1 MAISS
6 RLALWEQKIRE
17 EDRSP
22 PPTSPPLPFPIIPG
36 GFIKQL
42 VRQNEKE
49 SKALRLKEDV
59 ASNSQE
65 DPPGKPVAIKEADL
79 LEVGGDMASSKG
91 QLNGEKAAGEGM
103 VALPEKKTLPF
114 RIGPPRRNAKL
125 FGPDLGP
132 AAPPKAEEKVP
143 LAGGPCP
150 KTSAAEASQGPLDFR
165 LGTAAAQGKRI
176 ESLRKETAQGR
187 TKPGSGAKG
196 RGKRKGAEGEELGE
210 KGKQKMEESAEREV
224 DVAEAKKEP
233 GEALA
238 AASWE
243 KGDARK
249 GPEGALQA
257 EVPARGG
264 REQGASGAAA
274 EIKGSLEEAVGE
286 GQEHPAESS
295 HSSKQVSEDIWFE
308 TEKIWLVQKDK
319 FTLATELKPDVGT
332 LELPP
337 GTVRARLDTDG
348 SVVEVDEEEVQ
359 KANPSSLDYTEDL
372 ATLVSLNEASVL
384 HVLHQRFQSQ
394 LPYTFS
400 GPHLVALRPLP
411 STASSSRKAFQGRR
425 DRMSPHLF
433 AVAQRAY
440 WGLLAQRQDQA
451 IVALGRSN
459 TGKTTACQN
468 ILEYLV
474 ATAGSVDSRV
484 TVEKIQAMF
493 TVLRAFGTVSTGPNR
508 ASTRFSMVMALDFSA
523 SGHVTAAH
531 LQTMLLERARVAQQP
546 EGEGTFNVF
555 SQMLA
560 GLDLDQRSTL
570 HLHQMAENSCFGIRA
585 SLKGEEKRGAS
596 DAFAQLQAALGTL
609 GVEAAEQEAL
619 WRVLAGIYHLG
630 AAGVCKVGRKQFL
643 KFEWANRAA
652 DVLGCEA
659 EELTTA
665 VFKHHLQRIL
675 QQVTAGARSEEPLDG
690 PKLSGVECLE
700 GMAAGL
706 YEELFAAVV
715 MMVNRSFS
723 SSQLSMASLM
733 VVDTPGFLSPR
744 HQKRERAATFEEF
757 CHNYGQ
763 ERLQGLFYKTTL
775 ESEVGRYREENI
787 EVPFDLPEL
796 SPAATVA
803 LVDQNPSQMLL
814 SSEGPQGLLWILD
827 EEALMQSSS
836 DSRALDRLSS
846 AFGKEEQGVLR
857 RCEQPLQFE
866 VAHRL
871 GKDPVRYD
879 ATGWVGKAKWNL
891 SVQNAIQ
898 LLQQSK
904 IGALRKVFLPRAQV
918 PLLCRSV
925 AGWEGLSQQA
935 LQRIGCLRKTFSG
948 SLASVKK
955 RSVCAQIKL
964 QLDALSNLLK
974 RSRIHFLHCL
984 DPGTPQEPQPPT
996 EASEAAPGLA
1006 WDVPALRAQL
1016 SGSLILEAL
1025 RLHRIGYA
1033 DRMELTQFRR
1043 HFQGLAQPEMKKFTS
1058 AYELTD
1064 EKKALEE
1071 LFRALDLEKKSV
1083 ALGHTQVFLKAGVLP
1098 RLEKQREKLVS
1109 QGLVLLQATCRGF
1122 LSRQKFR
1129 KLKIQS
1135 LAARCIQRNLAVYR
1149 AVKSWPWWQLICGV
1163 RPLLTISLAEG
1174 QLRVKEE
1181 ELAMLQK
1188 KLENSD
1194 ISRQELQESTE
1205 LLESKVIDLTAELSD
1220 ERLKGDVA
1228 CRVLDVERAER
1239 LRASKEAQ
1247 ELQVKQLQLQKR
1259 LEEAEKQLGETQ
1271 QQLQLCEIEAK
1282 SSGKGHEWQMRLDCA
1297 ETEAAFLRKRI
1308 GQLEERLEREQQ
1320 SKADVEQKLSQ
1331 VQQLY
1336 EEARRAAQQLKRKC
1350 QQLTCELEDTRVLM
1364 ENQQSRN
1371 HELEKKQ
1378 KKFDLQLAQA
1388 LGESAFEKSLREKV
1402 AQENSG
1408 LQFQLGSLRHSLE
1421 QKELENEGLGQRVAT
1436 LSCQVDELSN
1446 SASLDAGAPAALQK
1460 KLWDLESRT
1469 WEQQQE
1475 LSQQTTAVEQLE
1487 QLHLRLEL
1495 EIERTKQIHQK
1506 ELEDKEEEL
1515 EDTRKSCQKRL
1526 RQLEMQCEQECDEK
1540 QNLLREKRDL
1550 EGLVA
1555 TLCEQIGHRDFDVEK
1570 RLRRDLKRTHA
1581 LLADVQL
1588 LLETSGAA
1596 DPGPSGSQEEWAKLR
1611 SQWEESA
1618 ARCAEAQESQK
1629 KLSLEVED
1637 LHSELEKATRNKH
1650 LVDEQLY
1657 QLQHEKA
1664 DLLKR
1669 FEEDQEDLNELMA
1682 KHKALIAQ
1690 SATDIAQIRE
1700 LQGQLEELK
1709 KEKQALQERLQ
1720 AAQARL
1726 SYLEQAMVERSI
1738 VSRQEA
1744 LICDLESKMEFQS
1757 VQIKRFEV
1765 LVLRLR
1771 DSVIKMGE
1779 ELEKAKESEA
1789 RERENVHYYR
1799 LRLEEVKA
1807 EMSELAQRELE
1818 ASRRRVDLEKQVDEL
1833 SAVRQTLQ
1841 ADLETSIRRIAD
1853 LQVALEEVQSSEES
1867 ETESLQTAQDSLGAR
1882 QETESQMSLAS
1893 SSSLSLNLESE
1904 GSVRSWL
1911 ETGSGWTSPSAPSL
1925 AGSSSQL
1932 SLDVRSLPSLRAN
1945 RDPEKSWQPM
1955 SWLSA
1960 KRKDYGQCGGGPES
1974 PSVGSLRWDYGRP
1987 KEESDSPPKSEAAS
2001 PPARRPVAC
2010 PAAAEEKFP
2019 LSPSP
2024 SRKLSPLA
2032 EDKLSRS
2039 SSALSEYVEELRRKR
2054 LKDKEPMEEA
2064 SSLPIYQTTGA
2075 PFLRRCRTLKDNED
2089 FQISLD
2095 DLEANPGVD
2104 LVRSSSLRS
2113 ISSDCGLRPS
2123 LSPVLKG
2130 APRFGSYD
2138 SLVQSTGDPYA
2149 KVASPILGGD
2159 VVGPSRPRRPWRSC
2173 LEPSLEES
2181 LDFGKEPLMFQS
2193 KRLGEIPSE
2202 GKDPF
2207 SWKIPTLSYERKID
2221 TDLDDFLPAIRKSQ
2235 STSSLSRGPKDR
2247 KDGQR
2252 LLSVHF
2258 EDQAALPQ
2266 RTFLSEMKT
2275 VLSPQSKA
2283 KEDPGNLSDSS
2294 DSSSGSVG
2302 SFKSADS
2309 IKCRPQVQRQ
2319 EGEGCVGKGSSEGAK
2334 VHPRSEAEGRE
2345 DDVTSIMMKYLGK
2358 E

>member
-1 MAISS
+1 
-6 RLALWEQKIRE
+6 
-17 EDRSP
+17 
-22 PPTSPPLPFPIIPG
+22 
-36 GFIKQL
+36 
-42 VRQNEKE
+42 
-49 SKALRLKEDV
+49 
-59 ASNSQE
+59 
-65 DPPGKPVAIKEADL
+65 
-79 LEVGGDMASSKG
+79 MASSKG
-91 QLNGEKAAGEGM
+91 QLNGEKPAGDGR

-125 FGPDLGP
+125 FGPDPGP

-143 LAGGPCP
+143 LAGGP
-150 KTSAAEASQGPLDFR
+150 KASTAEASQGPLD
-165 LGTAAAQGKRI
+165 TAAAQGKRS
-176 ESLRKETAQGR
+176 ESPRKEAAAQGR
-187 TKPGSGAKG
+187 AKAGGGAKG
-196 RGKRKGAEGEELGE
+196 TGKRKEADGEELGE
-210 KGKQKMEESAEREV
+210 KGERKGEESAGRAG
-224 DVAEAKKEP
+224 DEAKAKEGP

-238 AASWE
+238 AA
-243 KGDARK
+243 RR
-249 GPEGALQA
+249 GPGGAQQA
-257 EVPARGG
+257 E
-264 REQGASGAAA
+264 ASGAAA
-274 EIKGSLEEAVGE
+274 EIKGKCPEGAAKEEGRGAPEE
-286 GQEHPAESS
+286 GPD
-295 HSSKQVSEDIWFE
+295 SSKDPEDVWFE
-308 TEKIWLVQKDK
+308 TEKIWLVQKDQ
-319 FTLATELKPDVGT
+319 FALATELKPDVGT
-332 LELPP
+332 PGLPP
-337 GTVRARLDTDG
+337 GIVRARLDADG
-348 SVVEVDEEEVQ
+348 SLVEVGEGEVQ
-359 KANPSSLDYTEDL
+359 KANPPSLDYTEDL
-372 ATLVSLNEASVL
+372 AALVSLNEASVL
-384 HVLHQRFQSQ
+384 HVLRQRYQSQ

-400 GPHLVALRPLP
+400 GPHLVALRPVP

-425 DRMSPHLF
+425 HRMSPHIF

-440 WGLLAQRQDQA
+440 WGMLAQRQDQA

-474 ATAGSVDSRV
+474 ATAGSVDNRV
-484 TVEKIQAMF
+484 TVEKIQAVF
-493 TVLRAFGTVSTGPNR
+493 TVLRAFGTVSAGPNR
-508 ASTRFSMVMALDFSA
+508 ASTRFSMVLALDFSA

-560 GLDLDQRSTL
+560 GLGMDQRSTL

-585 SLKGEEKRGAS
+585 SLKGEEKREAS
-596 DAFAQLQAALGTL
+596 AAFAQLQAALGTL

-643 KFEWANRAA
+643 KFEWANQAA

-659 EELTTA
+659 EELSTA

-675 QQVTAGARSEEPLDG
+675 EQVTAGAHLEEPPDG

-715 MMVNRSFS
+715 MLVNRSFS

-744 HQKRERAATFEEF
+744 HQKRKRAATFEEF

-763 ERLQGLFYKTTL
+763 ERLQGLFYRASL
-775 ESEVGRYREENI
+775 ESEVGRYQEEN
-787 EVPFDLPEL
+787 EEGPFDLPEL
-796 SPAATVA
+796 WPASTVA
-803 LVDQNPSQMLL
+803 LVDQNPSQMPP
-814 SSEGPQGLLWILD
+814 SSGGPSEDPQGLLWILD
-827 EEALMQSSS
+827 EEALMQGSS
-836 DSRALDRLSS
+836 DSRALDRLCS

-879 ATGWVGKAKWNL
+879 ATGWVSKAKWNL

-925 AGWEGLSQQA
+925 AGWEGHSQQA
-935 LQRIGCLRKTFSG
+935 LKRSGCLRKTFSG
-948 SLASVKK
+948 SFATVRR

-964 QLDALSNLLK
+964 QLDALSNLVK

-984 DPGTPQEPQPPT
+984 DPGTPEVPRPPT
-996 EASEAAPGLA
+996 EASEAAPGPA

-1043 HFQGLAQPEMKKFTS
+1043 RFQGLAQPEMKKFTS
-1058 AYELTD
+1058 AYELPD

-1083 ALGHTQVFLKAGVLP
+1083 ALGRTQVFLKTGVLP

-1109 QGLVLLQATCRGF
+1109 QSLVPLQAACRGF
-1122 LSRQKFR
+1122 LSRQRFR
-1129 KLKIQS
+1129 KLKIHC
-1135 LAARCIQRNLAVYR
+1135 LAARCIQKNLAVYR
-1149 AVKSWPWWQLICGV
+1149 AVKSWPWWQLMCGI
-1163 RPLLTISLAEG
+1163 RPLLTISLAES
-1174 QLRVKEE
+1174 QLQVKEE

-1188 KLENSD
+1188 KLENSE
-1194 ISRQELQESTE
+1194 ISRQEFRQSTE
-1205 LLESKVIDLTAELSD
+1205 LLETKVIDLTAELSD

-1228 CRVLDVERAER
+1228 CQALDAERAER
-1239 LRASKEAQ
+1239 LRAAKEAG
-1247 ELQVKQLQLQKR
+1247 ELQAKQLQLQKR

-1271 QQLQLCEIEAK
+1271 QQLQLREIEAK

-1308 GQLEERLEREQQ
+1308 AQLEERLEREQL
-1320 SKADVEQKLSQ
+1320 SKVDMEQKLSQ
-1331 VQQLY
+1331 AQQLY
-1336 EEARRAAQQLKRKC
+1336 EEARRSAQQLKRKC

-1364 ENQQSRN
+1364 ENQQSRS

-1388 LGESAFEKSLREKV
+1388 LGGSAFEKSLREKV
-1402 AQENSG
+1402 AQENSV
-1408 LQFQLGSLRHSLE
+1408 LQFQLGRLRQRLE

-1436 LSCQVDELSN
+1436 LSCQVEELSN
-1446 SASLDAGAPAALQK
+1446 PASLDAPAALQK
-1460 KLWDLESRT
+1460 KLWDLECRT
-1469 WEQQQE
+1469 QEQQQE
-1475 LSQQTTAVEQLE
+1475 LSQQARAVEQLE

-1495 EIERTKQIHQK
+1495 EIEQTKQIHQK
-1506 ELEDKEEEL
+1506 KLEDKEEEL

-1540 QNLLREKRDL
+1540 QSLLREKRDL

-1588 LLETSGAA
+1588 LLETSGA
-1596 DPGPSGSQEEWAKLR
+1596 DPGPPGSQEEWAQLR
-1611 SQWEESA
+1611 RQCEEST

-1629 KLSLEVED
+1629 MLSLEVEN
-1637 LHSELEKATRNKH
+1637 LHSELETATRNKH

-1709 KEKQALQERLQ
+1709 KEKQVLQERLQ
-1720 AAQARL
+1720 VAQARL
-1726 SYLEQAMVERSI
+1726 AHLEQATVERSI

-1771 DSVIKMGE
+1771 DSVVRMGE

-1799 LRLEEVKA
+1799 LRLEEMKA
-1807 EMSELAQRELE
+1807 DRSELAQRELE

-1833 SAVRQTLQ
+1833 LAVRQTLQ
-1841 ADLETSIRRIAD
+1841 ADLETSIRRIAG
-1853 LQVALEEVQSSEES
+1853 LQVALEEVQSSDES
-1867 ETESLQTAQDSLGAR
+1867 ETESVQTAQDSLATR

-1893 SSSLSLNLESE
+1893 TSSLSLHLESE
-1904 GSVRSWL
+1904 GSVRSWV

-1932 SLDVRSLPSLRAN
+1932 SLDGRSLPSLRAN
-1945 RDPEKSWQPM
+1945 TDQGTSWQPM
-1955 SWLSA
+1955 SWPSA
-1960 KRKDYGQCGGGPES
+1960 ERKDYGGGPEG
-1974 PSVGSLRWDYGRP
+1974 PSAGSLRRDYGRP
-1987 KEESDSPPKSEAAS
+1987 KEGPGSPPKSEG
-2001 PPARRPVAC
+2001 RRPMSSS
-2010 PAAAEEKFP
+2010 AAAEEENVP
-2019 LSPSP
+2019 SSPSA
-2024 SRKLSPLA
+2024 SRDLSPLA
-2032 EDKLSRS
+2032 EEKTWPS
-2039 SSALSEYVEELRRKR
+2039 SSALSKYVEELRRKR
-2054 LKDKEPMEEA
+2054 LTDKEPLEEA
-2064 SSLPIYQTTGA
+2064 ASSSSSSSSSSSLPIYQTAGA
-2075 PFLRRCRTLKDNED
+2075 PVLRRCRTLKDHED
-2089 FQISLD
+2089 FPIL
-2095 DLEANPGVD
+2095 LGGLGAEPGVD
-2104 LVRSSSLRS
+2104 LLRSSSLRS
-2113 ISSDCGLRPS
+2113 LSSDCGVRPS

-2130 APRFGSYD
+2130 ASRFGSYD
-2138 SLVQSTGDPYA
+2138 SLVQNPADPGA

-2159 VVGPSRPRRPWRSC
+2159 VLGPSQPGPWRSC
-2173 LEPSLEES
+2173 LEPP
-2181 LDFGKEPLMFQS
+2181 LDFGKEPLALQS
-2193 KRLGEIPSE
+2193 KRLAEIPSE
-2202 GKDPF
+2202 GKEPF
-2207 SWKIPTLSYERKID
+2207 SWKIPTLSYERKTN
-2221 TDLDDFLPAIRKSQ
+2221 TDLEDFLPAIRKAQ
-2235 STSSLSRGPKDR
+2235 STSSLSRGPKER

-2252 LLSVHF
+2252 PLSVHF
-2258 EDQAALPQ
+2258 EDQAAPPQ

-2275 VLSPQSKA
+2275 VLSPQPKA
-2283 KEDPGNLSDSS
+2283 KEEPGHLSDSS

-2302 SFKSADS
+2302 SSKSADS
-2309 IKCRPQVQRQ
+2309 VKCRPQVPRQ
-2319 EGEGCVGKGSSEGAK
+2319 EGEGCVGRGSSEGPK

>member
-22 PPTSPPLPFPIIPG
+22 PPASPPLPFSIIPG

-49 SKALRLKEDV
+49 SKALRLKEEV
-59 ASNSQE
+59 ALNSQE
-65 DPPGKPVAIKEADL
+65 DPPGKPVVGPVQQFVIKEDDR
-79 LEVGGDMASSKG
+79 LEGGGSMAQG
-91 QLNGEKAAGEGM
+91 RPNGEKPSGEGR

-125 FGPDLGP
+125 FGPDPAP

-143 LAGGPCP
+143 LAGAP
-150 KTSAAEASQGPLDFR
+150 AAGASEGPLGSR
-165 LGTAAAQGKRI
+165 PGTAAARGKGL
-176 ESLRKETAQGR
+176 ESPTKEKETAQGR
-187 TKPGSGAKG
+187 TEPGRGAKG
-196 RGKRKGAEGEELGE
+196 TGAGGEEPGEEGEPREESRERGKGGEREGGTVAEGT
-210 KGKQKMEESAEREV
+210 KG
-224 DVAEAKKEP
+224 P

-238 AASWE
+238 AASHE
-243 KGDARK
+243 RGS
-249 GPEGALQA
+249 EGAQQA
-257 EVPARGG
+257 ETPAGGG
-264 REQGASGAAA
+264 REQPPPGAAA
-274 EIKGSLEEAVGE
+274 EVKGGPEEA
-286 GQEHPAESS
+286 AEVLAGDGPEDPEESPDSS
-295 HSSKQVSEDIWFE
+295 QVPEDVWFE
-308 TEKIWLVQKDK
+308 TEKVWLVQKEK
-319 FTLATELKPDVGT
+319 FALATELKPDVGT
-332 LELPP
+332 PELPP
-337 GTVRARLDTDG
+337 GTVRARLDADG
-348 SVVEVDEEEVQ
+348 SIVEVDEEDVQ
-359 KANPSSLDYTEDL
+359 KANPSSLDCTEDL
-372 ATLVSLNEASVL
+372 AALVSLNEASVL
-384 HVLHQRFQSQ
+384 HVLRQRSQAQ
-394 LPYTFS
+394 LPYTFA
-400 GPHLVALRPLP
+400 GPHLVALRPAP
-411 STASSSRKAFQGRR
+411 SLASSSRKAFQGRR
-425 DRMSPHLF
+425 DRMSPHIF
-433 AVAQRAY
+433 AVAHRAY
-440 WGLLAQRQDQA
+440 WRMLMQRQDQA
-451 IVALGRSN
+451 IVPLGRSN
-459 TGKTTACQN
+459 TGKTAACQS

-474 ATAGSVDSRV
+474 ATAGSVDNRV

-493 TVLRAFGTVSTGPNR
+493 TVLRAFGTVPAGPNG

-570 HLHQMAENSCFGIRA
+570 HLHQMAENSYFGIRA
-585 SLKGEEKRGAS
+585 SLKGEEKQEAVA
-596 DAFAQLQAALGTL
+596 AFAQLQAALGTL
-609 GVEAAEQEAL
+609 GVEAAQQEAL

-665 VFKHHLQRIL
+665 VFKHHLLRIL
-675 QQVTAGARSEEPLDG
+675 EQVTAGAGLEEPSDG
-690 PKLSGVECLE
+690 PKLSGMECLQ

-715 MMVNRSFS
+715 MLINRSFS
-723 SSQLSMASLM
+723 SSHLSMASLM
-733 VVDTPGFLSPR
+733 VVDAPGFLSPR
-744 HQKRERAATFEEF
+744 HQKGERAATFEEF

-763 ERLQGLFYKTTL
+763 ERLQGLFHAASL
-775 ESEVGRYREENI
+775 ESEVGRYQEENV

-803 LVDQNPSQMLL
+803 LVDQSPSQMLL
-814 SSEGPQGLLWILD
+814 SPGGPSEGPQGLLWILD
-827 EEALMQSSS
+827 EEALVQGSS
-836 DSRALDRLSS
+836 DSRALDRLCS

-871 GKDPVRYD
+871 GTDPVRYD
-879 ATGWVGKAKWNL
+879 ATGWVSKAKWNL

-898 LLQQSK
+898 LLQRSR
-904 IGALRKVFLPRAQV
+904 IGALRKVFLPRAHV

-925 AGWEGLSQQA
+925 AGWEGHSQQA
-935 LQRIGCLRKTFSG
+935 LQRIGCVRKTFTSA
-948 SLASVKK
+948 LATVKK

-964 QLDALSNLLK
+964 QLDALSNLVK
-974 RSRIHFLHCL
+974 RSQLHFLHCL
-984 DPGTPQEPQPPT
+984 DPGTPEDPRPPT
-996 EASEAAPGLA
+996 QASEATPGPA
-1006 WDVPALRAQL
+1006 WDIPTLRAQL

-1025 RLHRIGYA
+1025 RLYRIGYA
-1033 DRMELTQFRR
+1033 DRMELAQFRR
-1043 HFQGLAQPEMKKFTS
+1043 RFQGLAQPEMKRFTS
-1058 AYELTD
+1058 AYERTD
-1064 EKKALEE
+1064 EEEALEE
-1071 LFRALDLEKKSV
+1071 LFRALDLEKKSLAV
-1083 ALGHTQVFLKAGVLP
+1083 GHTQVFLKAGVLP
-1098 RLEKQREKLVS
+1098 RLEKQREKVLS
-1109 QGLVLLQATCRGF
+1109 QSLVLLQAACRGL
-1122 LSRQKFR
+1122 LSRQKFQR
-1129 KLKIQS
+1129 LKIQS
-1135 LAARCIQRNLAVYR
+1135 LAARCIQKNLAVYR
-1149 AVKSWPWWQLICGV
+1149 AVQSWPWWQLMCGI

-1174 QLRVKEE
+1174 QLQVKEE

-1188 KLENSD
+1188 KLENSE
-1194 ISRQELQESTE
+1194 ISRQELRQNSE
-1205 LLESKVIDLTAELSD
+1205 LLETKVIDLTAELSD

-1228 CRVLDVERAER
+1228 CRVLDAERAER
-1239 LRASKEAQ
+1239 LRASKEAK
-1247 ELQVKQLQLQKR
+1247 ELQSKQLQLQKR
-1259 LEEAEKQLGETQ
+1259 LEEAEKQLGEMQ
-1271 QQLQLCEIEAK
+1271 QQLQLREIEAN
-1282 SSGKGHEWQMRLDCA
+1282 SSAKGDEWQMRLDCA
-1297 ETEAAFLRKRI
+1297 ETETAFLRKRI
-1308 GQLEERLEREQQ
+1308 AQLEERLQREQQ

-1336 EEARRAAQQLKRKC
+1336 GEARRTAQQLKRKC
-1350 QQLTCELEDTRVLM
+1350 KQLTCELEDTRVLV

-1408 LQFQLGSLRHSLE
+1408 LQFQLGSLRQSLE
-1421 QKELENEGLGQRVAT
+1421 RKESENEGLGQRVAA
-1436 LSCQVDELSN
+1436 LSSQVEGLSN
-1446 SASLDAGAPAALQK
+1446 AGSPAALQK
-1460 KLWDLESRT
+1460 KLWDLESRAS
-1469 WEQQQE
+1469 EQQQE
-1475 LSQQTTAVEQLE
+1475 LSQQTKAVEQLE

-1495 EIERTKQIHQK
+1495 QLERAKQIHRK

-1515 EDTRKSCQKRL
+1515 EDTRTSCQKRL
-1526 RQLEMQCEQECDEK
+1526 RQLEMQWEQECDEK
-1540 QNLLREKRDL
+1540 QALLREKRDL

-1588 LLETSGAA
+1588 LLETSGA
-1596 DPGPSGSQEEWAKLR
+1596 DPAPSGSQEEWAKLH
-1611 SQWEESA
+1611 SQWEDST

-1629 KLSLEVED
+1629 MLSFEVEN
-1637 LHSELEKATRNKH
+1637 LHSELETATRNKN

-1669 FEEDQEDLNELMA
+1669 IEEDQEDLNELMA

-1700 LQGQLEELK
+1700 LQGQLEEVK
-1709 KEKQALQERLQ
+1709 KEKQGLQERLQ

-1744 LICDLESKMEFQS
+1744 LICDLENKMEFQS
-1757 VQIKRFEV
+1757 IQVKRFEV

-1771 DSVIKMGE
+1771 DSVIRMGE

-1789 RERENVHYYR
+1789 RERENAHYCR
-1799 LRLEEVKA
+1799 LRLEEMKA
-1807 EMSELAQRELE
+1807 DMSELAQRELE
-1818 ASRRRVDLEKQVDEL
+1818 ASRKRVDLEKQVDEL

-1853 LQVALEEVQSSEES
+1853 LQVALEEVQSSDEG
-1867 ETESLQTAQDSLGAR
+1867 ETER
-1882 QETESQMSLAS
+1882 ESQMSLAS

-1932 SLDVRSLPSLRAN
+1932 SVEGRSLPSLRAKKEQE
-1945 RDPEKSWQPM
+1945 RSWQ
-1955 SWLSA
+1955 STSLLSA
-1960 KRKDYGQCGGGPES
+1960 QRKGHGWCGGDPES
-1974 PSVGSLRWDYGRP
+1974 PSLGSLRRDSGRP
-1987 KEESDSPPKSEAAS
+1987 QGGSDSAPQSEAAS
-2001 PPARRPVAC
+2001 LSARRPVSSS
-2010 PAAAEEKFP
+2010 AAAEETLP

-2032 EDKLSRS
+2032 EEDRPPLS
-2039 SSALSEYVEELRRKR
+2039 SSALSEYVEGLRRER
-2054 LKDKEPMEEA
+2054 LKAQAPLEEA

-2075 PFLRRCRTLKDNED
+2075 PFLRRRSTLRDNKD
-2089 FQISLD
+2089 FQIN
-2095 DLEANPGVD
+2095 LEELGANPGVD
-2104 LVRSSSLRS
+2104 LVPSSSLRS
-2113 ISSDCGLRPS
+2113 ISPDCGLRPS
-2123 LSPVLKG
+2123 FSPVLKR
-2130 APRFGSYD
+2130 ASRFGSFD
-2138 SLVQSTGDPYA
+2138 SLVQNTEDPYA
-2149 KVASPILGGD
+2149 KVASPILGGG
-2159 VVGPSRPRRPWRSC
+2159 VVGPSRPSPWRSC

-2181 LDFGKEPLMFQS
+2181 LDFGKEPLTFQS

-2202 GKDPF
+2202 GKGPF
-2207 SWKIPTLSYERKID
+2207 PWKIPTLSYERKTD
-2221 TDLDDFLPAIRKSQ
+2221 ADLDDFLPAIRKAQ
-2235 STSSLSRGPKDR
+2235 STSSLSRGPKAR

-2252 LLSVHF
+2252 PPSVHF
-2258 EDQAALPQ
+2258 EDHIAPQ
-2266 RTFLSEMKT
+2266 RTFLSEIKT
-2275 VLSPQSKA
+2275 VLSPQWKP
-2283 KEDPGNLSDSS
+2283 KEEPGNISDS
-2294 DSSSGSVG
+2294 DSSSSGSAV
-2302 SFKSADS
+2302 SFKSANS
-2309 IKCRPQVQRQ
+2309 IKCRPRVRRQ
-2319 EGEGCVGKGSSEGAK
+2319 EGEGCVGQGSAEGVK
-2334 VHPRSEAEGRE
+2334 VDPRSEAEGKE

>member
-22 PPTSPPLPFPIIPG
+22 PPTSPPLPFSIIPG

-42 VRQNEKE
+42 VRQKEEE
-49 SKALRLKEDV
+49 SKALRLKEDE

-65 DPPGKPVAIKEADL
+65 D
-79 LEVGGDMASSKG
+79 
-91 QLNGEKAAGEGM
+91 
-103 VALPEKKTLPF
+103 
-114 RIGPPRRNAKL
+114 
-125 FGPDLGP
+125 
-132 AAPPKAEEKVP
+132 
-143 LAGGPCP
+143 
-150 KTSAAEASQGPLDFR
+150 
-165 LGTAAAQGKRI
+165 
-176 ESLRKETAQGR
+176 
-187 TKPGSGAKG
+187 
-196 RGKRKGAEGEELGE
+196 
-210 KGKQKMEESAEREV
+210 
-224 DVAEAKKEP
+224 
-233 GEALA
+233 
-238 AASWE
+238 
-243 KGDARK
+243 
-249 GPEGALQA
+249 
-257 EVPARGG
+257 
-264 REQGASGAAA
+264 
-274 EIKGSLEEAVGE
+274 
-286 GQEHPAESS
+286 
-295 HSSKQVSEDIWFE
+295 VSEDDAWFE
-308 TEKIWLVQKDK
+308 AEKLWLLQKDK

-332 LELPP
+332 LELPA
-337 GTVRARLDTDG
+337 GTVRARLDADG
-348 SVVEVDEEEVQ
+348 SIVEVDEEAVQ
-359 KANPSSLDYTEDL
+359 KANPPSLDYTEDL
-372 ATLVSLNEASVL
+372 AALVSLNEASVL
-384 HVLHQRFQSQ
+384 HVLRQRCQSQ
-394 LPYTFS
+394 LPYIFS
-400 GPHLVALRPLP
+400 GPHLVALRSVPP
-411 STASSSRKAFQGRR
+411 AVGSSRKAFQGRR
-425 DRMSPHLF
+425 DRMPPHVF

-440 WGLLAQRQDQA
+440 WDLLAQRQDQA
-451 IVALGRSN
+451 VVALGRSN
-459 TGKTTACQN
+459 AGKTTACQS

-474 ATAGSVDSRV
+474 ATAGSLDNRV

-493 TVLRAFGTVSTGPNR
+493 TVLTAFGTVSAGPNR

-560 GLDLDQRSTL
+560 GLDLEQRSTL

-585 SLKGEEKRGAS
+585 SLKAEEKRGAS
-596 DAFAQLQAALGTL
+596 AAFAQLQAALGTL

-675 QQVTAGARSEEPLDG
+675 QQVTAGSPSEEPLDDQVPGETRSG

-706 YEELFAAVV
+706 YEEVFAAGV
-715 MMVNRSFS
+715 MLVNRSFS

-744 HQKRERAATFEEF
+744 HQQRERAATFEEF

-775 ESEVGRYREENI
+775 ESEVGRYREENV
-787 EVPFDLPEL
+787 EVPFLLPEL

-803 LVDQNPSQMLL
+803 LVDQSPSQMLL
-814 SSEGPQGLLWILD
+814 SSGGPSEDPQGLLWILE
-827 EEALMQSSS
+827 EEALVQGSS
-836 DSRALDRLSS
+836 DSRALDRLCS
-846 AFGKEEQGVLR
+846 AFGKEGKAGGEKPGVLR

-904 IGALRKVFLPRAQV
+904 IGALRKVFLPRAHV

-925 AGWEGLSQQA
+925 AGWEGHSHQA

-948 SLASVKK
+948 SWAAVKK

-984 DPGTPQEPQPPT
+984 DPGTPPEPQPPT
-996 EASEAAPGLA
+996 TGTTEAAPGPA

-1033 DRMELTQFRR
+1033 DRMELVQFRR
-1043 HFQGLAQPEMKKFTS
+1043 RFQGLAQPEMKKFTS
-1058 AYELTD
+1058 AYEMTD

-1109 QGLVLLQATCRGF
+1109 QGLVLLQAACRGF
-1122 LSRQKFR
+1122 LSRQHFR

-1135 LAARCIQRNLAVYR
+1135 LAARCIQKNLAVYR
-1149 AVKSWPWWQLICGV
+1149 AVKSWPWWQLMCGV

-1181 ELAMLQK
+1181 ELATLQK

-1194 ISRQELQESTE
+1194 VSRQELRESSE
-1205 LLESKVIDLTAELSD
+1205 LLESKA
-1220 ERLKGDVA
+1220 
-1228 CRVLDVERAER
+1228 
-1239 LRASKEAQ
+1239 
-1247 ELQVKQLQLQKR
+1247 KQLQLQKR

-1271 QQLQLCEIEAK
+1271 QQLQLREIEAK

-1297 ETEAAFLRKRI
+1297 ETETAFLRKRI
-1308 GQLEERLEREQQ
+1308 AQLEERLEREQQ
-1320 SKADVEQKLSQ
+1320 AKADVEQKLSQ
-1331 VQQLY
+1331 AQQLY
-1336 EEARRAAQQLKRKC
+1336 EEARRAAQQLKRRC

-1388 LGESAFEKSLREKV
+1388 LGEAAFEKSLREKV

-1408 LQFQLGSLRHSLE
+1408 LQFQLGSLRHSLQ
-1421 QKELENEGLGQRVAT
+1421 QKELEKESLAQRVAT
-1436 LSCQVDELSN
+1436 LSCQMEELGN
-1446 SASLDAGAPAALQK
+1446 CASLEAGAPAALQK

-1469 WEQQQE
+1469 LEQQQE
-1475 LSQQTTAVEQLE
+1475 LSQQTKALQQLE

-1495 EIERTKQIHQK
+1495 EIERTNQIHQK

-1515 EDTRKSCQKRL
+1515 EDNRKSCQKRL
-1526 RQLEMQCEQECDEK
+1526 RQLEMQCEQEGDEK
-1540 QNLLREKRDL
+1540 QNLLREKQDL

-1588 LLETSGAA
+1588 LLETSGTAE
-1596 DPGPSGSQEEWAKLR
+1596 PGPSGSQEEWAKLR

-1629 KLSLEVED
+1629 TLSLEVEN
-1637 LHSELEKATRNKH
+1637 LHSELEAATRNKH

-1669 FEEDQEDLNELMA
+1669 FEEDQEDLNELLA

-1700 LQGQLEELK
+1700 LQGQLESLE

-1726 SYLEQAMVERSI
+1726 SYLEQATVERSI

-1744 LICDLESKMEFQS
+1744 VICDLESKMEFQS

-1789 RERENVHYYR
+1789 RERENAHYYR

-1807 EMSELAQRELE
+1807 DMSELAQRELE

-1833 SAVRQTLQ
+1833 SVARQTLQ
-1841 ADLETSIRRIAD
+1841 ADLETSLRRIAD
-1853 LQVALEEVQSSEES
+1853 LQGALEEVQSSEES
-1867 ETESLQTAQDSLGAR
+1867 EAESVQTAQDSLGQR
-1882 QETESQMSLAS
+1882 QETAKKDAE
-1893 SSSLSLNLESE
+1893 E
-1904 GSVRSWL
+1904 
-1911 ETGSGWTSPSAPSL
+1911 
-1925 AGSSSQL
+1925 
-1932 SLDVRSLPSLRAN
+1932 
-1945 RDPEKSWQPM
+1945 SWQPM
-1955 SWLSA
+1955 PWLSA
-1960 KRKDYGQCGGGPES
+1960 QRKDYGRCGGGPDS
-1974 PSVGSLRWDYGRP
+1974 PSVGSLKQDYGRP
-1987 KEESDSPPKSEAAS
+1987 KGEFNRPPKSEAVS
-2001 PPARRPVAC
+2001 PPAWRPLSS
-2010 PAAAEEKFP
+2010 PAAAEETAIPFSP
-2019 LSPSP
+2019 PRSRDLSPS
-2024 SRKLSPLA
+2024 A
-2032 EDKLSRS
+2032 EDRLSRS

-2054 LKDKEPMEEA
+2054 LKEPLEEEEEEA

-2075 PFLRRCRTLKDNED
+2075 PFLRRCRTLKDKED
-2089 FQISLD
+2089 LQASLE
-2095 DLEANPGVD
+2095 DLVANPGAE
-2104 LVRSSSLRS
+2104 LLRCSSLRS

-2123 LSPVLKG
+2123 LSPALKG
-2130 APRFGSYD
+2130 ASRFGSYD
-2138 SLVQSTGDPYA
+2138 SLVQSAGEPYA
-2149 KVASPILGGD
+2149 TGAPTILGGD
-2159 VVGPSRPRRPWRSC
+2159 AAGPLRPRPWRSC
-2173 LEPSLEES
+2173 LEASVEGS
-2181 LDFGKEPLMFQS
+2181 LDLGKEPLLLQS
-2193 KRLGEIPSE
+2193 KRLGEIPRE
-2202 GKDPF
+2202 AEDPF
-2207 SWKIPTLSYERKID
+2207 SWKIPTLSYERK
-2221 TDLDDFLPAIRKSQ
+2221 TDADSEDFLPAIRKAQ
-2235 STSSLSRGPKDR
+2235 SASGLSRGPKER

-2252 LLSVHF
+2252 PLSVRF
-2258 EDQAALPQ
+2258 EDQAARPQ

-2275 VLSPQSKA
+2275 VLSPRSKA

-2294 DSSSGSVG
+2294 DSSTG

-2309 IKCRPQVQRQ
+2309 VKCRPGARRQ
-2319 EGEGCVGKGSSEGAK
+2319 EGEGCVGRGGSEGPR

-2345 DDVTSIMMKYLGK
+2345 EDVTSIMMKYLGK

>member
-22 PPTSPPLPFPIIPG
+22 PPTSPPLPFSIIPG

-65 DPPGKPVAIKEADL
+65 DPPGEPVAIKEADL
-79 LEVGGDMASSKG
+79 LEVEGDMASSKG
-91 QLNGEKAAGEGM
+91 QLNGEKLAGEGM

-150 KTSAAEASQGPLDFR
+150 KASAAEASQGPLDSR
-165 LGTAAAQGKRI
+165 PGMAAAQGKRI
-176 ESLRKETAQGR
+176 ESPRKETAQGR

-196 RGKRKGAEGEELGE
+196 TGKRKGAEGEELGK
-210 KGKQKMEESAEREV
+210 KGEQKMEESAERGV
-224 DVAEAKKEP
+224 DVAEAKKGP

-249 GPEGALQA
+249 GPEGAQQA
-257 EVPARGG
+257 EVPAGGG
-264 REQGASGAAA
+264 REQGASGAAE
-274 EIKGSLEEAVGE
+274 EIKGSLEEVVGE
-286 GQEHPAESS
+286 GREHPEESF
-295 HSSKQVSEDIWFE
+295 HSSKVSEDAWFE
-308 TEKIWLVQKDK
+308 TEKLWLFQKDK
-319 FTLATELKPDVGT
+319 FILATELKPDVGT

-337 GTVRARLDTDG
+337 GTVRARLDADG
-348 SVVEVDEEEVQ
+348 SIVEVGEEEVQ
-359 KANPSSLDYTEDL
+359 KANPPNLDYTEDL
-372 ATLVSLNEASVL
+372 AALVSLNEASVL

-400 GPHLVALRPLP
+400 GPHLVALRPVP

-440 WGLLAQRQDQA
+440 WSLLAQRQDQA

-459 TGKTTACQN
+459 TGKTTACQD

-474 ATAGSVDSRV
+474 ATAGSLDNRV

-493 TVLRAFGTVSTGPNR
+493 TVLRAFGTVSAGPNG

-523 SGHVTAAH
+523 SGRVTAAH

-585 SLKGEEKRGAS
+585 SLKGEEKQGAS
-596 DAFAQLQAALGTL
+596 AAFAQLQAALGTL

-723 SSQLSMASLM
+723 SSQLPMASLM

-744 HQKRERAATFEEF
+744 HQKGERAATFEEF

-775 ESEVGRYREENI
+775 ESEVARYQEENI

-814 SSEGPQGLLWILD
+814 SSGGPSEDPQGLLWILE

-836 DSRALDRLSS
+836 ESRALDRLCS
-846 AFGKEEQGVLR
+846 AFGKEGQGVLR

-904 IGALRKVFLPRAQV
+904 IGVLRKVFLPRAQM

-925 AGWEGLSQQA
+925 AGWEGHSPQA
-935 LQRIGCLRKTFSG
+935 LQRIGCLRKTFSS
-948 SLASVKK
+948 SLAAVKK

-996 EASEAAPGLA
+996 EASEAAPGPA

-1033 DRMELTQFRR
+1033 DRMELAQFWR

-1071 LFRALDLEKKSV
+1071 LFQALDLEKKSI
-1083 ALGHTQVFLKAGVLP
+1083 ALGHTQVFLKTGVLP

-1109 QGLVLLQATCRGF
+1109 QSLVLLQAACRGF

-1135 LAARCIQRNLAVYR
+1135 LAARCIQKNLAAYR
-1149 AVKSWPWWQLICGV
+1149 AVKSWPWWQLMCTI

-1181 ELAMLQK
+1181 ELAVLQK

-1194 ISRQELQESTE
+1194 ISRQELRESTE
-1205 LLESKVIDLTAELSD
+1205 LLETKVIDLAAELSD

-1228 CRVLDVERAER
+1228 CQVLDAERAER
-1239 LRASKEAQ
+1239 LRATKEAQ
-1247 ELQVKQLQLQKR
+1247 ELQAKQLQLQKR

-1271 QQLQLCEIEAK
+1271 QQLQLREIEAK
-1282 SSGKGHEWQMRLDCA
+1282 SSGKGNEWQMRLDCA
-1297 ETEAAFLRKRI
+1297 ETETAFLRKRI

-1320 SKADVEQKLSQ
+1320 SKAEVEQKLSQ

-1475 LSQQTTAVEQLE
+1475 LSQQTMAVEQLE

-1588 LLETSGAA
+1588 LLETSGTAE
-1596 DPGPSGSQEEWAKLR
+1596 PGPSGSQEEWAKLR

-1629 KLSLEVED
+1629 MLSLEVEN
-1637 LHSELEKATRNKH
+1637 LHSELETATRNKH

-1664 DLLKR
+1664 DLLKC

-1709 KEKQALQERLQ
+1709 KEKQTLQERLQ

-1779 ELEKAKESEA
+1779 ELEKAKEGEA

-1807 EMSELAQRELE
+1807 DMSELAQRELE

-1833 SAVRQTLQ
+1833 LAVRQTLQ

-1853 LQVALEEVQSSEES
+1853 LQVALEEVQSSDES
-1867 ETESLQTAQDSLGAR
+1867 ETESVQTAQDSLGAQ
-1882 QETESQMSLAS
+1882 QETESQVSLAS

-1932 SLDVRSLPSLRAN
+1932 SLDIRSLPSLRAN
-1945 RDPEKSWQPM
+1945 KDPEKSWQPM

-1974 PSVGSLRWDYGRP
+1974 PSVGSLRWDY
-1987 KEESDSPPKSEAAS
+1987 DSPPKSEATS
-2001 PPARRPVAC
+2001 PPGRRPVAS

-2039 SSALSEYVEELRRKR
+2039 SSALSEYVEDLRRKR
-2054 LKDKEPMEEA
+2054 LKDKEPLEEA

-2095 DLEANPGVD
+2095 NLEANPGAD
-2104 LVRSSSLRS
+2104 LLRASSLRS

-2130 APRFGSYD
+2130 ASRFGSYD
-2138 SLVQSTGDPYA
+2138 SLVQNTGDPYA

-2159 VVGPSRPRRPWRSC
+2159 AASPSRPRRPWRSC

-2193 KRLGEIPSE
+2193 RRLGEIPSD

-2207 SWKIPTLSYERKID
+2207 SWKMPTLSYERKTD

-2235 STSSLSRGPKDR
+2235 STSSLPRGLKER
-2247 KDGQR
+2247 KD
-2252 LLSVHF
+2252 VHF
-2258 EDQAALPQ
+2258 EDQAALPP
-2266 RTFLSEMKT
+2266 RTFLSEMKA
-2275 VLSPQSKA
+2275 VLSPQSKV
-2283 KEDPGNLSDSS
+2283 KEDPGNVSDSS
-2294 DSSSGSVG
+2294 DSSDGSVG

-2309 IKCRPQVQRQ
+2309 IKRRPQVQRQ
-2319 EGEGCVGKGSSEGAK
+2319 EGEGCVGKGSLEGAK
-2334 VHPRSEAEGRE
+2334 AHPRSEAEGRE
-2345 DDVTSIMMKYLGK
+2345 EDVTSIMMKYLGK

>member
-22 PPTSPPLPFPIIPG
+22 PPTSPPLPFSIIPG

-42 VRQNEKE
+42 VRQKEEE
-49 SKALRLKEDV
+49 SKALRLKEDE

-65 DPPGKPVAIKEADL
+65 D
-79 LEVGGDMASSKG
+79 
-91 QLNGEKAAGEGM
+91 
-103 VALPEKKTLPF
+103 
-114 RIGPPRRNAKL
+114 
-125 FGPDLGP
+125 
-132 AAPPKAEEKVP
+132 
-143 LAGGPCP
+143 
-150 KTSAAEASQGPLDFR
+150 
-165 LGTAAAQGKRI
+165 
-176 ESLRKETAQGR
+176 
-187 TKPGSGAKG
+187 
-196 RGKRKGAEGEELGE
+196 
-210 KGKQKMEESAEREV
+210 
-224 DVAEAKKEP
+224 
-233 GEALA
+233 
-238 AASWE
+238 
-243 KGDARK
+243 
-249 GPEGALQA
+249 
-257 EVPARGG
+257 
-264 REQGASGAAA
+264 
-274 EIKGSLEEAVGE
+274 
-286 GQEHPAESS
+286 
-295 HSSKQVSEDIWFE
+295 VSEDDAWFE
-308 TEKIWLVQKDK
+308 AEKLWLLQKDK

-332 LELPP
+332 LELPA
-337 GTVRARLDTDG
+337 GTVRARLDADG
-348 SVVEVDEEEVQ
+348 SIVEVDEEVVQ
-359 KANPSSLDYTEDL
+359 KANPPSLDYTEDL
-372 ATLVSLNEASVL
+372 AALVSLNEASVL
-384 HVLHQRFQSQ
+384 HVLHQRCQSQ

-400 GPHLVALRPLP
+400 GPHLVALRSVPP
-411 STASSSRKAFQGRR
+411 AVGSSRKAFQGRR
-425 DRMSPHLF
+425 DRMPPHVF

-440 WGLLAQRQDQA
+440 WDLLAQRQDQA
-451 IVALGRSN
+451 VVALGRSN
-459 TGKTTACQN
+459 AGKTTACQS

-474 ATAGSVDSRV
+474 ATAGSLDNRV

-493 TVLRAFGTVSTGPNR
+493 TVLTAFGTVSAGPNR

-546 EGEGTFNVF
+546 KGEGTFNVF

-560 GLDLDQRSTL
+560 GLDLEQRSTL

-585 SLKGEEKRGAS
+585 SLKAEEKRGAS
-596 DAFAQLQAALGTL
+596 AAFAQLQAALGTL

-675 QQVTAGARSEEPLDG
+675 QQVTAGSPSEEPLDDQVPGETRSG

-715 MMVNRSFS
+715 MLVNRSFS

-744 HQKRERAATFEEF
+744 HQHRERAATFEEF

-775 ESEVGRYREENI
+775 ESEVGRYREENV
-787 EVPFDLPEL
+787 EVPFVLPEV

-803 LVDQNPSQMLL
+803 LVDQSPSQMLL
-814 SSEGPQGLLWILD
+814 SSGGPSEDPQGLLWILE
-827 EEALMQSSS
+827 EEALVQGSS
-836 DSRALDRLSS
+836 DSRALDRLCS
-846 AFGKEEQGVLR
+846 AFGKEGKAGGEKPGVLR

-904 IGALRKVFLPRAQV
+904 IGALRKVFLPRAHV

-925 AGWEGLSQQA
+925 AGWEGHSHQA

-948 SLASVKK
+948 SWAAVKK

-984 DPGTPQEPQPPT
+984 DPGTPPEPQPPT
-996 EASEAAPGLA
+996 TGTTEAAPGPA

-1033 DRMELTQFRR
+1033 DRMELVQFRR
-1043 HFQGLAQPEMKKFTS
+1043 RFQGLAQPEMKKFTS

-1109 QGLVLLQATCRGF
+1109 QGLVLLQAACRGF
-1122 LSRQKFR
+1122 LSRQHFR

-1135 LAARCIQRNLAVYR
+1135 LAARCIQKNLAVFR
-1149 AVKSWPWWQLICGV
+1149 AVKSWPWWQLMCGV

-1181 ELAMLQK
+1181 ELATLQK

-1194 ISRQELQESTE
+1194 VSRQELRESSE
-1205 LLESKVIDLTAELSD
+1205 LLESKLLDLRAELSD

-1247 ELQVKQLQLQKR
+1247 ELQAKQLQLQKR

-1271 QQLQLCEIEAK
+1271 QQLQLREIEAK

-1297 ETEAAFLRKRI
+1297 ETETAFLRKRI
-1308 GQLEERLEREQQ
+1308 SQLEERLEREQQ
-1320 SKADVEQKLSQ
+1320 AKADVEQKLSQ
-1331 VQQLY
+1331 AQQLY
-1336 EEARRAAQQLKRKC
+1336 EEARRAAQQLKRRC

-1388 LGESAFEKSLREKV
+1388 LGEAAFEKSLREKV

-1408 LQFQLGSLRHSLE
+1408 LQFQLGSLRHSLQ
-1421 QKELENEGLGQRVAT
+1421 QKELEKESLAQRVAT
-1436 LSCQVDELSN
+1436 LSCQMEELGN
-1446 SASLDAGAPAALQK
+1446 CASLEAGAPAALQK

-1469 WEQQQE
+1469 LEQQQE
-1475 LSQQTTAVEQLE
+1475 LSQQTKAVQQLE

-1495 EIERTKQIHQK
+1495 EIERTNQIHQK

-1515 EDTRKSCQKRL
+1515 EDNRKSCQKRL
-1526 RQLEMQCEQECDEK
+1526 RQLEMQCEQEGDEK

-1588 LLETSGAA
+1588 LLETSGTAE
-1596 DPGPSGSQEEWAKLR
+1596 PGPSGSQEEWAKLR

-1629 KLSLEVED
+1629 TLSLEVEN
-1637 LHSELEKATRNKH
+1637 LHSELEAATRNKH

-1669 FEEDQEDLNELMA
+1669 FEEDQEDLNELLA

-1700 LQGQLEELK
+1700 LQGQLESLE

-1726 SYLEQAMVERSI
+1726 SYLEQATVERSI

-1744 LICDLESKMEFQS
+1744 VICDLESKMEFQS

-1789 RERENVHYYR
+1789 RERENAHYYR

-1807 EMSELAQRELE
+1807 DMSELAQRELE

-1833 SAVRQTLQ
+1833 SVARQTLQ
-1841 ADLETSIRRIAD
+1841 ADLETSLRRIAD
-1853 LQVALEEVQSSEES
+1853 LQGALEEVQSSEES
-1867 ETESLQTAQDSLGAR
+1867 EAESVQTAQDSLGER

-1893 SSSLSLNLESE
+1893 SSSLSLNLDSE

-1911 ETGSGWTSPSAPSL
+1911 ESAPSL

-1932 SLDVRSLPSLRAN
+1932 SLDVRSLPSPRAKK
-1945 RDPEKSWQPM
+1945 DPEESWQPM
-1955 SWLSA
+1955 PWLSA
-1960 KRKDYGQCGGGPES
+1960 QRKDYGRCGGGPDS
-1974 PSVGSLRWDYGRP
+1974 PSVGSLKQDYGRP
-1987 KEESDSPPKSEAAS
+1987 RGEFDRPPKSEAVS
-2001 PPARRPVAC
+2001 PPAWRPLSS
-2010 PAAAEEKFP
+2010 PATAEETAIPF
-2019 LSPSP
+2019 SPAR
-2024 SRKLSPLA
+2024 SRNLSPLA
-2032 EDKLSRS
+2032 EDRLSRS

-2054 LKDKEPMEEA
+2054 LKEPLEEEEEEA

-2075 PFLRRCRTLKDNED
+2075 PFLRRCRSLKDKED
-2089 FQISLD
+2089 LQASLE
-2095 DLEANPGVD
+2095 DLVANPGAE
-2104 LVRSSSLRS
+2104 LLRCSSLRS

-2123 LSPVLKG
+2123 LSPALKG
-2130 APRFGSYD
+2130 ASRFGSYD
-2138 SLVQSTGDPYA
+2138 SLVQSAGEPYA
-2149 KVASPILGGD
+2149 TGAPPILGGD
-2159 VVGPSRPRRPWRSC
+2159 AAGLLRPRPWRSC
-2173 LEPSLEES
+2173 LGASVEGS
-2181 LDFGKEPLMFQS
+2181 LDLGKEPLLLQS
-2193 KRLGEIPSE
+2193 RRLGEIPRE
-2202 GKDPF
+2202 AEDPF
-2207 SWKIPTLSYERKID
+2207 SWKIPTLSYERK
-2221 TDLDDFLPAIRKSQ
+2221 TDADSDDFLPAIRKAQ
-2235 STSSLSRGPKDR
+2235 SASGLSRGPKER

-2252 LLSVHF
+2252 PLSVRF
-2258 EDQAALPQ
+2258 EDQAARPQ
-2266 RTFLSEMKT
+2266 LTFLSEMKT

-2294 DSSSGSVG
+2294 DSSTGSVG

-2309 IKCRPQVQRQ
+2309 IKCRPEARRQ
-2319 EGEGCVGKGSSEGAK
+2319 EGEGCVGRGGSEGPRG
-2334 VHPRSEAEGRE
+2334 HPRSEAEGRE
-2345 DDVTSIMMKYLGK
+2345 EDVASIMMKYLGK